1 MKHYPSAQL
10 GFIVA
15 LMVTGTSHAVEQQ
28 ALFTQS
34 LAATCANC
42 HGTAGKG
49 IPNGSIPN
57 LAGLKNDYFVE
68 QMQSFKSG
76 ARPATIMHQLAK
88 GYSDE
93 QIRLLA
99 SYFANQQP

>member
-1 MKHYPSAQL
+1 MKHYPLIKLAL
-10 GFIVA
+10 VLA
-15 LMVTGTSHAVEQQ
+15 LMTTGASHAVEQQ
-28 ALFTQS
+28 TLYTQS

-68 QMQSFKSG
+68 QMLAFKSG
-76 ARPATIMHQLAK
+76 TRTATIMHQLAK

-99 SYFANQQP
+99 SYFASQQP

>member
-1 MKHYPSAQL
+1 MKHYPLTQL
-10 GFIVA
+10 GLIVA
-15 LMVTGTSHAVEQQ
+15 LMMTGTSQAVEQQ

-68 QMQSFKSG
+68 QMQAFKSG
-76 ARPATIMHQLAK
+76 TRPATIMHQLAK

>member
-1 MKHYPSAQL
+1 MKHYPL
-10 GFIVA
+10 TKLA
-15 LMVTGTSHAVEQQ
+15 LVLAMMTTGASHAVEQHV
-28 ALFTQS
+28 LYTQS

-49 IPNGSIPN
+49 IPDGSIPK

-68 QMQSFKSG
+68 QMQAFKLG
-76 ARPATIMHQLAK
+76 TRPATIMHQLAK

-99 SYFANQQP
+99 TYFASQQP

>member
-1 MKHYPSAQL
+1 MKHYPL
-10 GFIVA
+10 TKLA
-15 LMVTGTSHAVEQQ
+15 LVLAMMITGAAHAIEQQ
-28 ALFTQS
+28 ALYTQS

-49 IPNGSIPN
+49 IPSGSIPK

-68 QMQSFKSG
+68 QMQAFKSG
-76 ARPATIMHQLAK
+76 TRAATIMHQLAK
-88 GYSDE
+88 GYSEE

-99 SYFANQQP
+99 TYFASQQP